1 MKYLVRVIALFALL
15 HASAYAQSEGSK
27 AMSQGSMAI
36 IMSPVLSL
44 EGRPVEASA
53 ALLSG
58 GTYVVV
64 GFVHAAGETVALTIK
79 NVANG
84 STYVVKGTIKAA
96 QGASVAVGT
105 SVRVAAESTGY
116 TLMASGQL
124 LSFIPNGIGQMLL
137 HQSQVK

>member
-1 MKYLVRVIALFALL
+1 MKYLVRVIAVFALL
-15 HASAYAQSEGSK
+15 HTSVFAQSEGSK

-44 EGRPVEASA
+44 EGRPIEASA
-53 ALLSG
+53 ALTG
-58 GTYVVV
+58 GGSYIVV
-64 GFVHAAGETVALTIK
+64 GLIHATGETVALTIK

-84 STYVVKGTIKAA
+84 TTYIVKSTAKAA

-105 SVRVAAESTGY
+105 SVRVVAESTGY
-116 TLMASGQL
+116 ALMASGQL
-124 LSFIPNGIGQMLL
+124 LSFIPNAIGQMLL